1 MSELQAENN
10 PPAILVL
17 TQVIREYRAVNDP
30 EGLGRLLF
38 PLEQCLS
45 GEKYEPPKT
54 AAERFAFNRLLVAAE
69 RGRESYE
76 KTIKRA
82 RAGAAASVA
91 VRRKKAANPSPSV
104 TAKPATV
111 APVVRPRPNP
121 SPSVTAKPATVA
133 PVPTKPP
140 ATVAPVARPRP
151 NPSAAD
157 RRGGVKSI
165 GDGLNIAAMFGG
177 TGGDIADRINAEPV
191 QAALEIIGE
200 TGNRLSENT
209 LKKYLREKG
218 AAAFADTLFAFRSE
232 IKNGEDVDNR
242 GAALFARLSQL
253 PNISAGR

>member
-1 MSELQAENN
+1 MSDLQAENN

-45 GEKYEPPKT
+45 GEEYEPPKT

-76 KTIKRA
+76 KMSRRG
-82 RAGAAASVA
+82 RAGAAASNSA
-91 VRRKKAANPSPSV
+91 RRQNA
-104 TAKPATV
+104 AKPATG

-121 SPSVTAKPATVA
+121 SPSFTAKPATG
-133 PVPTKPP
+133 
-140 ATVAPVARPRP
+140 APVARPRP

-165 GDGLNIAAMFGG
+165 GEGLNISAMFGG
-177 TGGDIADRINAEPV
+177 AGGDIADRINAEPV

-200 TGNRLSENT
+200 TGNKLSENT

-232 IKNGEDVDNR
+232 IKNGEDADNR

>member
-1 MSELQAENN
+1 M
-10 PPAILVL
+10 
-17 TQVIREYRAVNDP
+17 
-30 EGLGRLLF
+30 
-38 PLEQCLS
+38 
-45 GEKYEPPKT
+45 
-54 AAERFAFNRLLVAAE
+54 VAAE

-111 APVVRPRPNP
+111 APV
-121 SPSVTAKPATVA
+121 
-133 PVPTKPP
+133 PTKPP

-165 GDGLNIAAMFGG
+165 GEGLNISAMFGG

-200 TGNRLSENT
+200 TGNKLSENT

-232 IKNGEDVDNR
+232 IKNGEDVENR

-253 PNISAGR
+253 PNISPGR

>member
-1 MSELQAENN
+1 MSDLQAENN

-45 GEKYEPPKT
+45 GEKYEPPET

-76 KTIKRA
+76 KMSRRG
-82 RAGAAASVA
+82 RAGAAASNSA
-91 VRRKKAANPSPSV
+91 RRQNA
-104 TAKPATV
+104 AKPATG
-111 APVVRPRPNP
+111 
-121 SPSVTAKPATVA
+121 A

-165 GDGLNIAAMFGG
+165 GEGLNISAMFGG

-200 TGNRLSENT
+200 TGNKLSENT

>member
-1 MSELQAENN
+1 MSELQADTT

-45 GEKYEPPKT
+45 GDEYEPPKT

-82 RAGAAASVA
+82 RAGAAATNA
-91 VRRKKAANPSPSV
+91 ARRQKAANLSPSV
-104 TAKPATV
+104 PTKPPATV
-111 APVVRPRPNP
+111 APVARPNP

-133 PVPTKPP
+133 PVKTKPP

-165 GDGLNIAAMFGG
+165 GEGLNISAMFGG
-177 TGGDIADRINAEPV
+177 AGGDIADRINAEPV

-200 TGNRLSENT
+200 TGNKLSENT

>member
-1 MSELQAENN
+1 MSDLQAENN

-45 GEKYEPPKT
+45 GEEYEPPKT

-76 KTIKRA
+76 KMSRRG
-82 RAGAAASVA
+82 RAGAAASNSA
-91 VRRKKAANPSPSV
+91 RRQNA
-104 TAKPATV
+104 AKPATG

-121 SPSVTAKPATVA
+121 SPSVTAKPATGA

-165 GDGLNIAAMFGG
+165 GEGLNISAMFGG
-177 TGGDIADRINAEPV
+177 AGGDIADRINAEPV

-200 TGNRLSENT
+200 TGNKLSENT

>member
-1 MSELQAENN
+1 MSELQTENN

-45 GEKYEPPKT
+45 GEEYEPPKT

-76 KTIKRA
+76 KMSRRG
-82 RAGAAASVA
+82 RAGAAASNSA
-91 VRRKKAANPSPSV
+91 RRQNA
-104 TAKPATV
+104 AKPATV
-111 APVVRPRPNP
+111 APVQ
-121 SPSVTAKPATVA
+121 
-133 PVPTKPP
+133 TKPP

-165 GDGLNIAAMFGG
+165 GEGLNISAMFGG

-200 TGNRLSENT
+200 TGNKLSENT